1 MRNIMQAEPVL
12 NLRRRGGF
20 IHSLFVAAI
29 ALPVLGLLAVGCADE
44 PARETAIPADN
55 TGLRPIVFDTSAM
68 DAWLDLSDRL
78 AAGEEVPATDF
89 TALLALPEYAAYT
102 TQKELKTFHPLQ
114 FEYGLRD
121 LFSPAGADW
130 AETAGV
136 ARNRIQTP
144 KLLAQ
149 NFEYLKLRRAEI
161 DSAIRRICRPGVMA
175 GIFDRTA
182 GYIPAEAWPDT
193 LKIRFLVANPGTSI
207 LDDGVLLL
215 DAGLALAAGPA
226 ELPAMIAAH
235 YYANLMPMASPL
247 AMDESGPAALAATL
261 RQIRQEAV
269 TAWLQRYPDVKLD
282 SMHPAFTSPVEQQ
295 IRYFDFALGS
305 LRRCDQMLTTLFYDP
320 DIMLRRGDSLDD
332 LLRINATYPALGYAM
347 AEAVVK
353 AAGEQS
359 LRECSR
365 DAAAFIA
372 AYQEAVQPAW
382 ETATEEERLSLMPP
396 FTPDNLLGMKNLL
409 AEYPVGGT
417 ASATGQTED

>member
-20 IHSLFVAAI
+20 LHSLFVAAI
-29 ALPVLGLLAVGCADE
+29 ALPVLALLAVGCAEKSAVDSS
-44 PARETAIPADN
+44 IPPDN

-78 AAGEEVPATDF
+78 AAGEEVPTTDF
-89 TALLALPEYAAYT
+89 AALLALPAYAAYT
-102 TQKELKTFHPLQ
+102 AQKELKTFHPLQ

-130 AETAGV
+130 AEAAGV
-136 ARNRIQTP
+136 TRNRILTP
-144 KLLAQ
+144 KLLAR

-161 DSAIRRICRPGVMA
+161 DSAIRRICSPGVMA
-175 GIFDRTA
+175 GIFERTA
-182 GYIPAEAWPDT
+182 GYIPAEVWPDT
-193 LKIRFLVANPGTSI
+193 LDIRFLVANPGTSI

-215 DAGLALAAGPA
+215 DAGLALAAGSD
-226 ELPAMIAAH
+226 ELPSLLAAH
-235 YYANLMPMASPL
+235 YYANLMPMAPPL
-247 AMDESGPAALAATL
+247 AKDESGAAALAATL

-282 SMHPAFTSPVEQQ
+282 SLHPAFASPVEQQ
-295 IRYFDFALGS
+295 IRYFDFAFGS
-305 LRRCDQMLTTLFYDP
+305 LRRCDQMLTTLFDDP
-320 DIMLRRGDSLDD
+320 DIMLRQGDSLDD
-332 LLRINATYPALGYAM
+332 LLRINTTYPALGYAM

-365 DAAAFIA
+365 DATAFIA
-372 AYQEAVQPAW
+372 AYQAAVQPAW
-382 ETATEEERLSLMPP
+382 EPATEDERLSLMPP
-396 FTPDNLLGMKNLL
+396 FTPGNLRGMKNLL
-409 AEYPVGGT
+409 AEYPAGGA

>member
-102 TQKELKTFHPLQ
+102 TQKELKTFHIVHAAAHDYYVVL
-114 FEYGLRD
+114 ENGD
-121 LFSPAGADW
+121 
-130 AETAGV
+130 
-136 ARNRIQTP
+136 
-144 KLLAQ
+144 
-149 NFEYLKLRRAEI
+149 I

-175 GIFDRTA
+175 GIFNRTA

-247 AMDESGPAALAATL
+247 AMDESGPAALAATFH
-261 RQIRQEAV
+261 QIRQEAV

-372 AYQEAVQPAW
+372 AYQEAVQPA
-382 ETATEEERLSLMPP
+382 
-396 FTPDNLLGMKNLL
+396 
-409 AEYPVGGT
+409 
-417 ASATGQTED
+417 